1 MMLSSN
7 ADVVTNF
14 VRTYFSVY
22 ERFAKVQII
31 TAKGVKL
38 TQVHIKYHKSNTGQ
52 YLQVI
57 VKLHVHELIK
67 LLR

>member
-7 ADVVTNF
+7 AYVVTNF
-14 VRTYFSVY
+14 IRSYFSVY

-31 TAKGVKL
+31 TVKEVKT
-38 TQVHIKYHKSNTGQ
+38 TQVYIKYNKLNTVQ

-57 VKLHVHELIK
+57 VT
-67 LLR
+67 LLFMN